1 MDEESNMDE
10 PQVPAEDGGCDDAES
25 TEPAVTESADDSGD
39 ETADASS
46 ETSEPT
52 VESPESQAASAEETP
67 ADTAPTDTPSASAE
81 APPALTEAE
90 VAAIVEAILFT
101 TDAPLPPGK
110 IAQVGELP
118 GAKAVRAAIATL
130 NERYEQMGC
139 AFRIDEIGGGFQM
152 LTQSQYHDVL
162 ERLTK
167 VRSDSKLSQA
177 ALETLAIIAYRQPIL
192 RADVEAIRGVASGEV
207 LRGLL
212 EKGLVKIV
220 GRAEVIGRPMLYG
233 TTRKFLEVFGLG
245 ALEDLP
251 RVEELRSGAK
261 APAATPQTPAQT
273 ASSVPPAQTP
283 QAPTPPVES
292 AESAQTETPQA
303 PSENPAPE
311 K

>member
-25 TEPAVTESADDSGD
+25 AVTETADGSADDS
-39 ETADASS
+39 ADASD
-46 ETSEPT
+46 EP
-52 VESPESQAASAEETP
+52 SESQAAPDEVPPAE
-67 ADTAPTDTPSASAE
+67 AAPAE
-81 APPALTEAE
+81 APVAPTEAE
-90 VAAIVEAILFT
+90 IAATVEAILFA
-101 TDAPLPPGK
+101 TDTPLPPGK

-118 GAKAVRAAIATL
+118 GVKVVRAAIVTL
-130 NERYEQMGC
+130 NERYEQIGC
-139 AFRIDEIGGGFQM
+139 AFRIEEIGGGFQM
-152 LTQSQYHDVL
+152 LTQSRYHDVI

-167 VRSDSKLSQA
+167 ARSESKLSQA

-245 ALEDLP
+245 GLEDLP

-261 APAATPQTPAQT
+261 ESPAAPQNSPQVPAPENPAPSAPTDTPQTP
-273 ASSVPPAQTP
+273 
-283 QAPTPPVES
+283 
-292 AESAQTETPQA
+292 
-303 PSENPAPE
+303 SENPPPE
-311 K
+311 ISPEPESPAQDSSTPVS

>member
-1 MDEESNMDE
+1 MDEESNMDASAEVSAE
-10 PQVPAEDGGCDDAES
+10 PSES
-25 TEPAVTESADDSGD
+25 EV
-39 ETADASS
+39 ASS
-46 ETSEPT
+46 
-52 VESPESQAASAEETP
+52 ESQAAPDKAGAAEAAPVETASAP
-67 ADTAPTDTPSASAE
+67 AEAPVAPTDAE
-81 APPALTEAE
+81 I
-90 VAAIVEAILFT
+90 AATVEAILFA

-118 GAKAVRAAIATL
+118 GVKVVRAAVAAL
-130 NERYEQMGC
+130 NQRYEQMGC

-152 LTQSQYHDVL
+152 LTQSQYHDVI

-167 VRSDSKLSQA
+167 VRGESKLSQA

-261 APAATPQTPAQT
+261 EPAATPQAPTQTPPT
-273 ASSVPPAQTP
+273 APPA
-283 QAPTPPVES
+283 
-292 AESAQTETPQA
+292 ETPQTPA
-303 PSENPAPE
+303 APVDTATPPARTDDEQTPSENPS
-311 K
+311 